1 MSSLS
6 FTLLS
11 VGVIILLIFNLQF
24 LLLLKK
30 AFEIALAVDRIQVK
44 VCQHADRERVS
55 VKALNQIV
63 SCEDVG
69 PHPRIIFEAFEAA
82 HLSDLLLSLVWR
94 DFGPIKVVWVAGYKV
109 VNLFCLELLKPFFV

>member
-1 MSSLS
+1 MSFLS

-11 VGVIILLIFNLQF
+11 VGVIILLIFNLQV

-30 AFEIALAVDRIQVK
+30 AFEIAFAVERIHVK
-44 VCQHADRERVS
+44 VCQRGNRKRVS
-55 VKALNQIV
+55 VKALKQIM

-69 PHPRIIFEAFEAA
+69 PHPRMLFELFQAA
-82 HLSDLLLSLVWR
+82 HLSELLLSLVWR